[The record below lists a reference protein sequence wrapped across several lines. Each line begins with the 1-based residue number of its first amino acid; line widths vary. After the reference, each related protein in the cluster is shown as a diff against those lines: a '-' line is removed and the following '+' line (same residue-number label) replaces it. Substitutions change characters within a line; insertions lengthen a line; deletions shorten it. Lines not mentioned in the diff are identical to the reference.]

1 METPDR
7 ALQARLEQL
16 IGSLIVQVNALQLKN
31 ELLQAEL
38 LTLKPKPPKPKE

>member
-31 ELLQAEL
+31 EQLQAEL
-38 LTLKPKPPKPKE
+38 VALRPKPPKPEK